1 MNWYLKV
8 LKQYSDF
15 KGRSRRKEYW
25 MFILINLIITV
36 GLGFLDRSLGTTYGD
51 LNEEGYIETFYG
63 LAVLLPYLAVTARRM
78 HDVGKSGWY
87 MLIPIYNFILAC
99 TDSVNGENE
108 WGENPKGEGNNS
120 VINQIGK
127 E

>member
-8 LKQYSDF
+8 LNQYSDF

-25 MFILINLIITV
+25 MFVLINLIISV

-99 TDSVNGENE
+99 TDSENGENE

>member
-8 LKQYSDF
+8 LKQYTDF
-15 KGRSRRKEYW
+15 NGRARRKEYW
-25 MFILINLIITV
+25 MFILFNSIFSVCLV
-36 GLGFLDRSLGTTYGD
+36 FLDQALGTTYGE
-51 LNEEGYIETFYG
+51 LNEDGYLETIYS

-78 HDVGKSGWY
+78 HDIGKSGWF

-99 TDSVNGENE
+99 TDSENGENK
-108 WGENPKGEGNNS
+108 WGENPKGIGNNS
-120 VINQIGK
+120 EINLIGK